1 MKSVFPVEWT
11 IQLSPFA
18 DSFTGAFKD
27 DSGNAYAV
35 KATIR
40 TPLPSFQTRG
50 FEAVA
55 ADVDKSAAM
64 KGDASAEEESANH
77 EEESAAHEGES
88 ATHEEDSAAQEGLS
102 ESQPMFMEKSQPMA
116 QMVNQTITPQLKV
129 FELLSYN
136 PMTPDS
142 KDPSGYRDTIADLA
156 MQDFQHIIVYHMD
169 EDLRKTFISATQISL
184 PPEVLLVANDNPK
197 NADFYKKLQVPLI
210 TSILAGGMIA
220 WAMYC

>member
-27 DSGNAYAV
+27 DNGNVYAV
-35 KATIR
+35 KAMIR
-40 TPLPSFQTRG
+40 PPLSSLEARG
-50 FEAVA
+50 LEAVA
-55 ADVDKSAAM
+55 AGVDKPAAM
-64 KGDASAEEESANH
+64 EVDASA
-77 EEESAAHEGES
+77 GKES
-88 ATHEEDSAAQEGLS
+88 ATQDELS
-102 ESQPMFMEKSQPMA
+102 ESQPMFMEQSQPMA
-116 QMVNQTITPQLKV
+116 RMVNQTMTPQLKV

-142 KDPSGYRDTIADLA
+142 KDPSGYRDAIADIA

-184 PPEVLLVANDNPK
+184 TPEVVAVANDNPK
-197 NADFYKKLQVPLI
+197 NAEFYKKLQVPLI
-210 TSILAGGMIA
+210 TSILAGGMTA
-220 WAMYC
+220 WTAY